1 MFVIENIPNVNN
13 LSVNFFVSEEKKIV
27 ICKLN
32 EHRIDVVKDFIEK
45 GIPYIKDMEVND
57 FYIGKAICMD
67 EDTFDVEKGKRIAY
81 NKAMVKLIN
90 AKIKAVRRVYKKIT
104 NECDNLEAKYTDLA
118 DYHNA
123 KLKHIISD
131 NNK

>member
-1 MFVIENIPNVNN
+1 MELNMSKIQEEIIY
-13 LSVNFFVSEEKKIV
+13 SKEKKIV
-27 ICKLN
+27 VCKLN
-32 EHRIDVVKDFIEK
+32 EHGIDVVKDFIEK
-45 GIPYIKDMEVND
+45 GVPYIKDMEVND

-90 AKIKAVRRVYKKIT
+90 TKIKAVRRVYKKIT

-118 DYHNA
+118 DYYNA